1 MYFKKMSGERCYLS
15 PIDLDDAP
23 KYAAWLNDPEVT
35 EGLSLAAA
43 VVTLSGERE
52 ALARLAKEHNYAI
65 VDAASDELL
74 GNVGLMDV
82 DHLHRTAEIG
92 LFIGDKRFWG
102 KGYGREA
109 MGLLIDYAYARLN
122 LNNLMLRVYA
132 FNERA
137 VRCYEA
143 LGFKKVGELR
153 EALTVRRK
161 AHNVILMDLL
171 PEDFYEAKAGEKIV

>member
-15 PIDLDDAP
+15 PIELDDAP

-35 EGLSLAAA
+35 EGLVMATAVISL
-43 VVTLSGERE
+43 SNERE
-52 ALARLAKEHNYAI
+52 ILARLAKEHAYAV
-65 VDAASDELL
+65 VDKASDELI
-74 GNVGLMDV
+74 GNVGLLNV
-82 DHLHRTAEIG
+82 NHLHRTAEIG
-92 LFIGDKRFWG
+92 IFIGDKRFWG

-109 MGLLIDYAYARLN
+109 MGLLIDYAYAKLN

-143 LGFKKVGELR
+143 LGFKKVGERR
-153 EALTVRRK
+153 ESLTVGRK
-161 AHNVILMDLL
+161 AHNEIFMDLL
-171 PEDFYEAKAGEKIV
+171 PEDFYRARGA